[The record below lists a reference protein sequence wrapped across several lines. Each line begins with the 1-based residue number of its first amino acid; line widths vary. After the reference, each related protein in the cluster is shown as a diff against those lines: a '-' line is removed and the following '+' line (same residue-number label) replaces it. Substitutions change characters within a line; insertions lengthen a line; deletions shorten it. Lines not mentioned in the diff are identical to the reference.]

1 MLKNNIFNNELQ
13 HYIIERMRN
22 ALVHGN
28 MAVSLSKKG
37 EVMVI
42 FLDIYNKREEK
53 IEINFDDFNAFLSQ
67 ECLYNGVPKETLV
80 LQVKPLS

>member
-1 MLKNNIFNNELQ
+1 
-13 HYIIERMRN
+13 
-22 ALVHGN
+22 

-42 FLDIYNKREEK
+42 FWDIYNKREEK

-67 ECLYNGVPKETLV
+67 ECLYNEVPKETLV